1 MALVDALAEQIVS
14 SDRFLDLP
22 KSTRL
27 FYYHLCATARDG
39 GFVRGV
45 RAQMAVCGADE
56 RDLILLT
63 GGKYLSRTEDGYY
76 RITHWSDN
84 QRNTMTY
91 KIWREA
97 VLDRDVYKCC
107 ACGSR
112 ENLHAHHIKPFAEY
126 PDKRFDVRNG
136 ITLCDKCHRAIHK
149 MMHEDKIRKEVQKA
163 SGNV

>member
-22 KSTRL
+22 KTTRL

-45 RAQMAVCGADE
+45 RAQMAVCGVDE

-84 QRNTMTY
+84 QRKTMSY
-91 KIWREA
+91 KIGRLFSIRMGTSA
-97 VLDRDVYKCC
+97 VLAAVGKSYTPTTSNHSPSTLTRDSMF
-107 ACGSR
+107 ATGSR
-112 ENLHAHHIKPFAEY
+112 
-126 PDKRFDVRNG
+126 
-136 ITLCDKCHRAIHK
+136 CAISVTGSYT
-149 MMHEDKIRKEVQKA
+149 R
-163 SGNV
+163 